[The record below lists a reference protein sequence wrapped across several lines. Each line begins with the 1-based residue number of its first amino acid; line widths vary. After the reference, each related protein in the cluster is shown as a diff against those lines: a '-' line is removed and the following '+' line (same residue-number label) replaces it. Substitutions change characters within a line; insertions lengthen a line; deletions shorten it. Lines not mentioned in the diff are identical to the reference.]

1 MLENDPRSA
10 AAVTASAWNA
20 MEAQTLSTTET
31 PTSTSGARRRIS
43 LTGHTTRVLAATAVL
58 ALGLAACS
66 GGPSST
72 NAVGGSKK
80 NSIEATLA
88 FTLSSGFDPA
98 NASSAVA
105 TAANQHIFEGLVDL
119 DPSTREPYL
128 ALAKAQPTASA
139 DGLTWTVQLRDG
151 AKFSDGTPVTADD
164 VAHSFNRVLKPSDP
178 AAPPLMQGF
187 ISFIDKV
194 TAKDATTAEFTLKY
208 PFALFPQRI
217 AVIKIVPKAKTA
229 DAAASKAFDTAP
241 IGSGPYK
248 LDSASKESGLKFSKN
263 TSYNGPKPAGVDTMT
278 WNTTTEASA
287 RVADLQG
294 GRVQAIESVPYLNV
308 DSLKGKYTVEEKQA
322 FNQVFLMF
330 NTKAK
335 PFDDKRVRQ
344 ALHYAIN
351 KDTVIKT
358 ALNGYGTA
366 ATSYLDE
373 GNPNYQKAATVYDYN
388 PEKAKALLKEAGV
401 TNLSFT
407 LDTTDNNV
415 VKDVAPLLVESWKA
429 IGVNVTLNTQPS
441 SAIYGDVVPKDTFRV
456 LAASGDPSVFG
467 VDPDLLLRW
476 FYYGETWPGQR
487 YRWDAADR
495 KKMSGLLDK
504 AAQSTDENER
514 KTLWKQAID
523 LVADEV
529 PLYPIL
535 QTKIVTAY
543 DPTKLEDFK
552 PAPTT
557 GLYFLDVTR
566 KG

>member
-1 MLENDPRSA
+1 M
-10 AAVTASAWNA
+10 
-20 MEAQTLSTTET
+20 TTTDT
-31 PTSTSGARRRIS
+31 PTPAASRRRLP
-43 LTGHTTRVLAATAVL
+43 LTARSTRVLASSTVL

-72 NAVGGSKK
+72 NAVNDKGTKAT
-80 NSIEATLA
+80 SIEATMA

-105 TAANQHIFEGLVDL
+105 TAANAHIFEGLIDL
-119 DPSTREPYL
+119 DPATREPFL
-128 ALAKAQPTASA
+128 ALAKADPTVSA

-164 VAHSFNRVLKPSDP
+164 VAHSFTRVLKPADP

-187 ISFIDKV
+187 ISFVDSV
-194 TAKDATTAEFTLKY
+194 TAKDATTAEFKLKT

-263 TSYNGPKPAGVDTMT
+263 PNYNGSKVAKAQTLS

-294 GRVQAIESVPYLNV
+294 GRVQAIEQVPYLNV
-308 DSLKGKYTVEEKQA
+308 DSLKGKYDVEEKQA

-330 NTKAK
+330 NTSAK
-335 PFDDKRVRQ
+335 PFNDKRVRQ
-344 ALHYAIN
+344 ALHYAIDKN
-351 KDTVIKT
+351 SVIKT
-358 ALNGYGTA
+358 ALNGFGTPA
-366 ATSYLDE
+366 SSYLDE
-373 GNPNYQKAATVYDYN
+373 GNANYQKAATVYDYDAA
-388 PEKAKALLKEAGV
+388 KAKSLLAEAGAS
-401 TNLSFT
+401 NLSFT
-407 LDTTDNNV
+407 LDTTDNAI
-415 VKDVAPLLVESWKA
+415 VKDVAPLLVEAWKA
-429 IGVNVTLNTQPS
+429 IGVTATLNTQPS

-467 VDPDLLLRW
+467 TDPDLLMRW
-476 FYYGETWPGQR
+476 FYYGETWPAKR
-487 YRWDAADR
+487 YRWDEGHRTQIA
-495 KKMSGLLDK
+495 GILDK
-504 AAQSTDENER
+504 AAQSTDEAER
-514 KTLWKQAID
+514 KTLWKQALDI
-523 LVADEV
+523 VADEA

-535 QTKIVTAY
+535 HTKVVTAF
-543 DPTKLEDFK
+543 DKTKVDDFAA
-552 PAPTT
+552 APTT
-557 GLYFLDVTR
+557 GLYFLDTSR

>member
-1 MLENDPRSA
+1 M
-10 AAVTASAWNA
+10 
-20 MEAQTLSTTET
+20 STTDT
-31 PTSTSGARRRIS
+31 PTSAFRRRRPPVTARS
-43 LTGHTTRVLAATAVL
+43 ARVLAASAVV
-58 ALGLAACS
+58 ALSVAACS

-72 NAVGGSKK
+72 NAVDAADGKK
-80 NSIEATLA
+80 TSIEATLA

-105 TAANQHIFEGLVDL
+105 TAANAHVFEGLVEL

-128 ALAKAQPTASA
+128 ALAKSEPTASA

-151 AKFSDGTPVTADD
+151 AKFSDGTPVTAED
-164 VAHSFNRVLKPSDP
+164 VAHSFTRVLQPADP

-187 ISFIDKV
+187 ISFIESV
-194 TAKDATTAEFTLKY
+194 TAKDETTAEFKLKS
-208 PFALFPQRI
+208 PFALFPERI

-263 TSYNGPKPAGVDTMT
+263 PSYNGPKVAKAETLS

-294 GRVQAIESVPYLNV
+294 GRVQAIEQVPYLNV
-308 DSLKGKYTVEEKQA
+308 DALKGKYEVEEKQA

-330 NTKAK
+330 NNSAK

-344 ALHYAIN
+344 ALHYAID
-351 KDTVIKT
+351 KDSVIKT
-358 ALNGYGTA
+358 ALNGYGTPA
-366 ATSYLDE
+366 SSYLDE
-373 GNPNYQKAATVYDYN
+373 GNANYQKAATVYNHDVA
-388 PEKAKALLKEAGV
+388 KAKALLAEAGV
-401 TNLSFT
+401 SNLKFT
-407 LDTTDNNV
+407 LDTTDNAI
-415 VKDVAPLLVESWKA
+415 VKDVAPLLVEAWKA
-429 IGVNVTLNTQPS
+429 IGVTATLNTQPS

-467 VDPDLLLRW
+467 TDTDLLMRW
-476 FYYGETWPGQR
+476 FYYGETWPNKR
-487 YRWDAADR
+487 YRWDSAHRTQVA
-495 KKMSGLLDK
+495 GLLDK
-504 AAQSTDENER
+504 AAQSTDEAER
-514 KTLWKQAID
+514 KNLWKQALD
-523 LVADEV
+523 LVAEEA

-535 QTKIVTAY
+535 HTKVVTAS
-543 DPTKLEDFK
+543 DATQLDGFS
-552 PAPTT
+552 AAGTT
-557 GLYFLDVTR
+557 GLYFLDTSR